1 MHPTRYR
8 ERERTIINISGSY
21 GVAGLKLKDTY
32 LMKPDVYNIGT
43 ENAKTMN
50 QGNFDVVN
58 AEMSRLNVNIL
69 GINEM
74 M

>member
-32 LMKPDVYNIGT
+32 LMKPVVYNVGT
-43 ENAKTMN
+43 EKTMN

-69 GINEM
+69 GTNEM